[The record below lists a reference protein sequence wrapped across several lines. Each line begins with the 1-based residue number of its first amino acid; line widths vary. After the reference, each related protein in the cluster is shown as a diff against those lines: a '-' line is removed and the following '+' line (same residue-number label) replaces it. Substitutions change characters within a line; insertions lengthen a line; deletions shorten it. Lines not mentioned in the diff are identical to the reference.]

1 MSESLKI
8 VVVEPRQQPYIK
20 EIKREVKD
28 IQAVVEG
35 HFEVVPLTLGQH
47 NLLIVCN
54 EDGKYNGSEPNRA
67 YGYDIIYGTFFVCA
81 YGDYDLSSLS
91 EEQVQAAF
99 EHYTL

>member
-1 MSESLKI
+1 MSESMKI

-20 EIKREVKD
+20 EISREVKD

-47 NLLIVCN
+47 NLLIVDN
-54 EDGKYNGSEPNRA
+54 EDGKSNGSEPNRA
-67 YGYDIIYGTFFVCA
+67 YYDDIIFGTFFVCTF
-81 YGDYDLSSLS
+81 GEYDFESLS
-91 EEQVQAAF
+91 DEQARAVI